1 MPTISPSLV
10 PSIAPGN
17 IFDRFT
23 EDTTLNVRFLTAQDP
38 VFFEA
43 TNRPMADITLRQ
55 LIIAKALD
63 DLNTALGANAI
74 FPFLIPPRVTDGS
87 SQVDVP
93 VRLFWDMHSSV
104 SNRWANIR
112 LARVD
117 RLDGENPTSGTDG
130 ATGTLRMIFT
140 ANEASGSV
148 TGTAEIAIF
157 YADYE
162 IDSTLDY
169 QRVNLT
175 AATADATPGLTPLD
189 PSETMT
195 VGGYITFQTLD
206 PTGTEM
212 SAFLE
217 LVAPGMTGSE
227 PYEIVDGGSTAGAA
241 YNVSDLSHGTG
252 LLADSAVNLILALDS
267 DPANWI
273 DAFNHPFAIA
283 STLESDT
290 PSLSIPRGLF
300 REMDITAPAGDA
312 ATGDVSGTTFPV
324 WINRV
329 ESDGSATIPTLIF
342 YFATYPVSPIDPS
355 TIIEFGSLTLQSDM
369 VAGQTVA
376 IVPNDNLYRDQ
387 SSNNFN
393 QDFGRGHVTLSG
405 LWGITGGE
413 VDTFFTNFPI
423 IVGTDTSATFGLAA
437 TRIAHWGISRVPKY
451 SPTAGQAAALG
462 GTSSD
467 RDTPIHPSSSN
478 KYVTQLDEG
487 LGDSINLDNQTG
499 ISSHTAIN
507 PFGNTATRSHA
518 LIKLVVDPDLASQ
531 TMDADF
537 YDDELLPRLRILLG
551 RDPVFGDVWYNGNR
565 FVTFN
570 GDAWVD

>member
-55 LIIAKALD
+55 LIIAKAID
-63 DLNTALGANAI
+63 DLNTALGAAAI

-87 SQVDVP
+87 SETDVP

-104 SNRWANIR
+104 SNRWANLR

-117 RLDGENPTSGTDG
+117 RLDGENPTGGTEG

-140 ANEASGSV
+140 ANETTGGV

-162 IDSTLDY
+162 IDSTLDS

-175 AATADATPGLTPLD
+175 AATADAVPGLTPLD
-189 PSETMT
+189 PSETLT
-195 VGGYITFQTLD
+195 VGGFLTFQTLD

-212 SAFLE
+212 AAFLE
-217 LVAPGMTGSE
+217 LVAPGLTGSE
-227 PYEIVDGGSTAGAA
+227 SYEITDGGSTAGAA
-241 YNVSDLSHGTG
+241 YDTADLSHGTG

-273 DAFNHPFAIA
+273 DAFNHPFGIA

-290 PSLSIPRGLF
+290 PGLDIPRGLF

-324 WINRV
+324 WINRI
-329 ESDGSATIPTLIF
+329 ESDGSATVATLIF
-342 YFATYPVSPIDPS
+342 YFATYPINPVDPS
-355 TIIEFGSLTLQSDM
+355 TIVEFGSLTLQSDM
-369 VAGQTVA
+369 VAGQVVA
-376 IVPNDNLYRDQ
+376 IVPDSNLYRDQ
-387 SSNNFN
+387 SGSGFD

-413 VDTFFTNFPI
+413 VDEFFTTFPI

-437 TRIAHWGISRVPKY
+437 TRIAHWGVSRVPKY
-451 SPTAGQAAALG
+451 SPTAGQAAALE
-462 GTSSD
+462 GTASD
-467 RDTPIHPSSSN
+467 RDTSIPPSSTN
-478 KYVTQLDEG
+478 KYVTSGDEG
-487 LGDSINLDNQTG
+487 LGDSVNLDNQTG
-499 ISSHTAIN
+499 IDANPAIN
-507 PFGNTATRSHA
+507 TFGNTATRAHA
-518 LIKLVVDPDLASQ
+518 LIKLVVDPSAASG
-531 TMDADF
+531 TMDPDF
-537 YDDELLPRLRILLG
+537 YDDEILPRLRILLG
-551 RDPVFGDVWYNGNR
+551 RDPVFGDMWYNGNR
-565 FVTFN
+565 FVIFN